1 MDTQFLSALRPVHIR
16 NISAWPVAT
25 GLVGVLVAAG
35 IALGGATASASVVS
49 TSASQSYP
57 AIAPS
62 TYESR
67 VQHLINNRREARGLG
82 HLRLATCTDAVAERW
97 TTYLAENN
105 EFYHQ
110 DMGKLLERCDAMY
123 AGETLGRGAIS
134 PRTLVRMWME
144 SDGHR
149 AVLLSS
155 KSRRIGIG
163 AKPDADGR
171 WVVTA
176 NFMRF

>member
-1 MDTQFLSALRPVHIR
+1 MDTQFLSALRPVRLR
-16 NISAWPVAT
+16 NMSARLVAT

-35 IALGGATASASVVS
+35 IALGTTASASVVS

-67 VQHLINNRREARGLG
+67 VQHLINNRREAHNLG
-82 HLRLATCTDAVAERW
+82 PLRLASCTDEVAERW
-97 TTYLAENN
+97 SSYLAQNDL
-105 EFYHQ
+105 FYHQ
-110 DMGKLLERCDAMY
+110 DMQKLLKRCHAMY

-149 AVLLSS
+149 AVLLSP

-163 AKPDADGR
+163 AKPDAYGR
-171 WVVTA
+171 WVVAA